1 MMNEKNKSDKEMSND
16 EKQQKIQE
24 KVMQFQTLQQNIE
37 GIKLRL
43 KEAIK
48 SYEEMDASKRTLD
61 EMKTVKKSKTLI
73 QIGAGN
79 FVEGSIETP
88 ENVIVSI
95 GGGAAVQKPLKE
107 AIALMDKRLRDAQKV
122 LTEIAMQEQVMQME
136 LQKLQVEAQK
146 MMQ

>member
-1 MMNEKNKSDKEMSND
+1 MMNEKKESNE

-48 SYEEMDASKRTLD
+48 SYEEMDISKRTLD
-61 EMKTVKKSKTLI
+61 EMKTVTKSKTLI